1 MIRLAP
7 ILALVLAGCS
17 AQPAPRGDGHPPT
30 IVSLNP
36 CTDAI
41 LAEVALP
48 GQLLAISHYSKH
60 PRSSSMEAATAR
72 RFPATGGTVEEVLAL
87 NPDMVVAG
95 SFLAPATRVAL
106 EDMGLRVVLVG
117 MATDVDDSM
126 AQVREMAALAGN
138 PSAGERLVNRIEGAL
153 AAARPKAGQRVDT
166 VLWQPDGIVP
176 GGEQLISVLMANAG
190 LDNQS
195 AERGM
200 AQADYLSLEQVVADP
215 PQLLLVAGSERGQ
228 RHPVLEE
235 LPDMTRASFDPALL
249 YCGGPTIIRASERLA
264 QLRDIAGKPGG
275 DKP

>member
-1 MIRLAP
+1 MIRFAP

-17 AQPAPRGDGHPPT
+17 AQPVPRGGGRTPT

-41 LAEVALP
+41 LAEVAQP

-60 PRSSSMEAATAR
+60 PRSSSMDAAAAR

-87 NPDMVVAG
+87 NPDIVVAG

-106 EDMGLRVVLVG
+106 EDLGLRVVLVG
-117 MATDVDDSM
+117 MASNVDDSV
-126 AQVREMAALAGN
+126 AQVREMAALTGN
-138 PSAGERLVNRIEGAL
+138 RAAGERLVKRIEDAL
-153 AAARPKAGQRVDT
+153 SAARPTDGQRVST

-176 GGEQLISVLMANAG
+176 GGEQLISALMANAG

-195 AERGM
+195 AARGM

-228 RHPVLEE
+228 RHPVLDE
-235 LPDMTRASFDPALL
+235 LPGMTRASFDPALL

-264 QLRDIAGKPGG
+264 QLRDLAAGARGG
-275 DKP
+275 RP

>member
-41 LAEVALP
+41 LAEIALP

-60 PRSSSMEAATAR
+60 PRSSSMEPAIAR

-87 NPDMVVAG
+87 NPDIVVAG

-117 MATDVDDSM
+117 MATNVDDSM

-153 AAARPKAGQRVDT
+153 AAARPKTGQRVST

-249 YCGGPTIIRASERLA
+249 YCGGATIIRASERLA
-264 QLRDIAGKPGG
+264 QLRDIAGKSGG